1 MANCH
6 FCKAEIPPLTTIG
19 HATVCAS
26 CGGSL
31 KICFNCRF
39 YDPSAYHQCREGVE
53 EPVTYKDVANF
64 CDHFVLKEGSVT
76 NTTEKQAEARS
87 NFLSLFNDEV

>member
-1 MANCH
+1 M
-6 FCKAEIPPLTTIG
+6 TIG
-19 HATVCAS
+19 HATVCNS

-39 YDPSAYHQCREGVE
+39 YDPGAYHQCREAIE

-64 CDHFVLKEGSVT
+64 CDHFVLKEGAANKST
-76 NTTEKQAEARS
+76 GKQAEARS
-87 NFLSLFNDEV
+87 AFLSLFNDEV